1 MARMG
6 ELESTRKEQEK
17 LNGTIPQSIIR
28 VV

>member
-1 MARMG
+1 MG